1 MKLRTMNASVSTEE
15 TITLKLKNGEVV
27 KLENATVLTSYASRV
42 AVYSKMQVFLLPR
55 YDYSVTTWKHLH
67 AFIDD
72 YCPGVRDYSAAQIRY
87 IAEHALNG
95 DEYRFADGIV
105 LASGYIERY

>member
-1 MKLRTMNASVSTEE
+1 MNASVSTDEA
-15 TITLKLKNGEVV
+15 ITLKLRNGETV
-27 KLENATVLTSYASRV
+27 KLEGATVLTSYASRV
-42 AVYSKMQVFLLPR
+42 AVYSKMQVFLLPY

-72 YCPGVRDYSAAQIRY
+72 YCPGVRDYSAAQMRY

-95 DEYRFADGIV
+95 GEYRFADGIV
-105 LASGYIERY
+105 YSNGYIANH